1 MSRIIRNAETSDLE
15 RIIEIYAI
23 ARNFMR
29 SHDNPD
35 QWNNNHPSRKI
46 VEDDINRRKNY
57 VIEENGT
64 VEAVFYFAVEKD
76 PTYDYIDGAWLK
88 PDAVYGVIHRIAS
101 SGNIKG
107 VLKSAVD
114 FGATRIKALRIDTHK
129 DNYVMRNAIL
139 KNGFIECG
147 IIYLSNGEPRIA
159 YERA

>member
-1 MSRIIRNAETSDLE
+1 MGRIVRNAETSDIE
-15 RIIEIYAI
+15 RIMEIYAI

-29 SHDNPD
+29 NHDNPN
-35 QWNNNHPSRKI
+35 QWNNNHPSREI
-46 VEDDINRRKNY
+46 VENDIRLQRNY

-76 PTYDYIDGAWLK
+76 PTYDYIEGTWQN
-88 PDAVYGVIHRIAS
+88 PDAEYGVIHRIAS
-101 SGNIKG
+101 SGNVKG
-107 VLKSAVD
+107 VLESAVK
-114 FGATRIKALRIDTHK
+114 FGAARAKDLRIDTHK

-147 IIYLSNGEPRIA
+147 IIYLRNGDPRIA